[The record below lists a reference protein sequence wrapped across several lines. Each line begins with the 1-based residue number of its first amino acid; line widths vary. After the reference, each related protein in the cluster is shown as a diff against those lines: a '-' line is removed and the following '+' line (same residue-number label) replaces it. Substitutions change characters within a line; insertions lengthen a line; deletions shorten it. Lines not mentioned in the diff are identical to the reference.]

1 MKSLPLLGC
10 ILFSSAAMATQSSCL
25 RLAEL
30 SSVEGVHDSEG
41 HSCVYFEALQQD
53 FIKQR
58 GEGVSQVVLLNANK
72 QPVRV
77 LQAYG
82 STLEPHTADYIVPQN
97 GVYYLDLQ
105 GSPGKPWQ
113 LQFDISDYQPLEIKK
128 DNEPVSPKLQS
139 LLDEHYHHGDTN
151 AFWQAV
157 AAQGTPLI
165 EDLAGHQKRATFLW
179 RGAKSNAYILGAPS
193 GNHERMAQIAGTDI
207 WYRSFIIPG
216 DTLTQ
221 YKIAPDIPNVPEGG
235 PAQRKAILVTAQADP
250 YNSQS
255 IPSASTDTYNRFSL
269 LSLTPNIRQCQF
281 AAIEKSQMKGQL
293 ETFTLSSQVLNNERQ
308 ITLYRPNIPMEQ
320 PALLVLLDGQ
330 IYLHTYQMAKF
341 FDRWINKGDFPP
353 MHIVFVDS
361 VSADRRG
368 KELPPNALFP
378 QLLVDELMPK
388 LAEKGIRAKAEH
400 TIIAGSSFGGLG
412 ATWNALQH
420 PEVFGNVLS
429 MSGSYWWAPKGEDP
443 EWLIREIETM
453 PAQPIRFFLEAG
465 LFEQR
470 GSWGGIIQ
478 NHYQLLEV
486 LKHKGYSVDA
496 IELPSGHDYVSWCET
511 LYEGTKQLTS
521 QW

>member
-10 ILFSSAAMATQSSCL
+10 ILFSCAAMASQSDCI
-25 RLAEL
+25 RLGEL

-41 HSCVYFEALQQD
+41 HSCVYFEASQQD

-58 GEGVSQVVLLNANK
+58 GEGVSQVVLLNADK

-82 STLEPHTADYIVPQN
+82 SDKEPHSADYIVPKN

-105 GSPGKPWQ
+105 GSPGRAWK
-113 LQFDISDYQPLEIKK
+113 LKFDVSDYLPLAIKK
-128 DNEPVSPKLQS
+128 DNEPISPKLQS
-139 LLDEHYHHGDTN
+139 LLDEHYQHGDTK
-151 AFWQAV
+151 AFWLAV
-157 AAQGTPLI
+157 AAQGTPLV
-165 EDLAGHQKRATFLW
+165 EDLAGRQKRATFLW

-193 GNHERMAQIAGTDI
+193 GNHERMAQIEGTDI
-207 WYRSFIIPG
+207 WYRSFIIPA

-221 YKIAPDIPNVPEGG
+221 YKIAPDIPTVPEGG
-235 PAQRKAILVTAQADP
+235 FAQRKAILVTAQADP

-255 IPSASTDTYNRFSL
+255 IPSASTDKYNRFSL
-269 LSLTPNIRQCQF
+269 LSLAANIRQCQF
-281 AAIEKSQMKGQL
+281 PAIEKNQIKGQL
-293 ETFTLSSQVLNNERQ
+293 ETFTLSSKILNNERQ
-308 ITLYRPNIPMEQ
+308 ITVYRPNMPMKQ
-320 PALLVLLDGQ
+320 PAVLVLLDGQ

-341 FDRWINKGDFPP
+341 FDGWMNQGVLPP
-353 MHIVFVDS
+353 MNIVFVDS
-361 VSADRRG
+361 ISSDRRG
-368 KELPPNALFP
+368 EELPPNALFP
-378 QLLVDELMPK
+378 QLLAEELMPQ
-388 LAEKGIRAKAEH
+388 LAKKGVDAKAEH

-420 PEVFGNVLS
+420 PEIFGNVLS
-429 MSGSYWWAPKGEDP
+429 MSGSYWWSPKGEDP
-443 EWLIREIETM
+443 EWLISKIETM
-453 PAQPIRFFLEAG
+453 PPQPIRFFLEAG

-486 LKHKGYSVDA
+486 LKHKGYFVDA